1 MGVDG
6 RVVGE
11 KEWRRQNLDWER
23 RRRDAVEEE
32 ARRAGREQEQRRHRA
47 ELRQVKPTTPRYS
60 LCAMVYTVYRRPG
73 PRSSS
78 GAPWRRDG
86 GGSGSR

>member
-47 ELRQVKPTTPRYS
+47 ELRQVTTTY
-60 LCAMVYTVYRRPG
+60 CAMVYTVYRRPG